1 MAFFVD
7 VYTFYTGSTRILRI
21 SNGNLIFIPLVLS
34 TSVLSTMS
42 QNPSINSINIDND
55 AVIIVG
61 GGLAGLTAAYEITK
75 AGQKCIIVD
84 QENEANLGGQ
94 AFWSLGGIFLVNTNQ
109 QYWMGAKD
117 TLELARRDWLNSAQ
131 FDRLEDQDFWARKWA
146 DAYIEFAHKGMQDY
160 LSGLGLGFMPTV
172 GWAERGASCSSGH
185 GNSVPRF
192 HIAWG
197 TGPAVV
203 QIFET
208 PVREA
213 AKKGLVEFKFR
224 HQVDEILKE
233 NERAVGVKGTVLKE
247 SSTERGVASTRE
259 AIGSFELYG
268 RAVLVSSGGIGGN
281 IPLIKEMWP
290 VERFGGK
297 VPDYF
302 VTGVPAH
309 VDGRM
314 LGISEAVGARLVNKD
329 RMWHYTE
336 GMTNWNPIWPNHGI
350 RVIPG
355 PSSLWLDATGV
366 RMPSPCFPGCD
377 TLSTLKQIL
386 STGYDYSW
394 FILDQKILSKEFT
407 LSGSEQ
413 NPDLTGKSILGL
425 LKRLTSGQ
433 EPVRM
438 FKEHGEDFVVANDLK
453 DLVDGMNKLRRD
465 EAPLLEHQKVYDII
479 KDRDDQIENPFTKD
493 AQLMVIHNALKFR
506 GDRIARVA
514 PLHRILDPKYGP
526 LIAVRMNVLSRKTL
540 GGIQTNLDS
549 QVMRPDG
556 TVFPGL
562 YAAGEVAGFGGG
574 GVHGYNALEGTFL
587 TSCIFSGRAAGLA
600 LVKEGIDQK
609 ETTVS

>member
-1 MAFFVD
+1 
-7 VYTFYTGSTRILRI
+7 
-21 SNGNLIFIPLVLS
+21 
-34 TSVLSTMS
+34 MS
-42 QNPSINSINIDND
+42 RQPSIASTND

-94 AFWSLGGIFLVNTNQ
+94 AFWSLGGIFLVDTNQ
-109 QYWMGAKD
+109 QYWMGVKD
-117 TLELARRDWLNSAQ
+117 SLELARRDWLNSAQ
-131 FDRLEDQDFWARKWA
+131 FDRLEDEDIWARKWA
-146 DAYIEFAHKGMQDY
+146 DAYVEFAHKGMQNY

-197 TGPAVV
+197 TGPAVL
-203 QIFET
+203 QTFEK

-213 AKKGLVEFKFR
+213 AKNNLANFKFR
-224 HQVDEILKE
+224 HQVDEILKDSHGK
-233 NERAVGVKGTVLKE
+233 AIGVKGTTLKA
-247 SSTERGVASTRE
+247 SNTERGVASTRE
-259 AIGSFELYG
+259 ADGSFEIYG

-281 IPLIKEMWP
+281 TALIKEMWP
-290 VERFGGK
+290 AERLGGK
-297 VPDYF
+297 IPNHF

-314 LGISEAVGARLVNKD
+314 LKISEAAGARLVNKD

-336 GMTNWNPIWPNHGI
+336 GLANWNSIWPNHGI

-366 RMPSPCFPGCD
+366 RMPAPCIPGCD
-377 TLSTLKQIL
+377 TLSTLRRIL
-386 STGYDYSW
+386 SAGYDYSW
-394 FILDQKILSKEFT
+394 FILNQKILSKEFT

-413 NPDLTGKSILGL
+413 NPDITGKSIMGL
-425 LKRLTSGQ
+425 LKRMMGGQ

-438 FKEHGEDFVVANDLK
+438 FKERGEDFVVANDLK

-465 EAPLLEHQKVYDII
+465 GAPLLEHQKIYDLV

-493 AQLMVIHNALKFR
+493 AQVMVIHNALKFR
-506 GDRIARVA
+506 GDRLARVA

-526 LIAVRMNVLSRKTL
+526 LIAVRMNILSRKTL

-600 LVKEGIDQK
+600 LAREGAAEK
-609 ETTVS
+609 ETDS